1 MSPIGR
7 IFIVLNL
14 ILAAG
19 FLAAASTLVAE
30 GESWKVKHDTA
41 VAEATAKQAELDEQV
56 SALRVENDT
65 TSAEA
70 ATSRDERDDEKAK
83 SDRLEGQIASLERQ
97 LNDQKTVNET
107 NSSSISAIQGT
118 LADVTSSKNQAIA
131 SRDKAVEQRNA
142 ANAKAEAANSKSEK
156 LTTENAELNRTITG
170 LNDKLAMAAKT
181 NSSLETQIAT
191 LVDVT
196 GVSLD
201 EIRATK
207 LINASVLQAVYD
219 VKPGLVAL
227 NVGAADG
234 VQRGYTFEIHNGL
247 AYKGQVRVENVHDG
261 MCTAI
266 ILRVEDGQTIA
277 SGDKASTRL

>member
-30 GESWKVKHDTA
+30 GESWKEKHDTA
-41 VAEATAKQAELDEQV
+41 VAEATAKQAELDEQI

-65 TSAEA
+65 KSAEA
-70 ATSRDERDDEKAK
+70 ASLRDERNDLTGDK
-83 SDRLEGQIASLERQ
+83 DRLEGELNTLRTQ
-97 LNDQKTVNET
+97 LSEANQVNIK
-107 NSSSISAIQGT
+107 NSGAISDIQGT
-118 LADVTSSKNQAIA
+118 LASVESAKDQ
-131 SRDKAVEQRNA
+131 AVEARRT
-142 ANAKAEAANSKSEK
+142 AENERDDALRSAQDANSKSEDLSAQNSALQNEIDDLK
-156 LTTENAELNRTITG
+156 G
-170 LNDKLAMAAKT
+170 QLAAASKQ
-181 NSSLETQIAT
+181 NSSLETQLAT

-196 GVSLD
+196 GVSMED
-201 EIRATK
+201 IKATK

-234 VQRGYTFEIHNGL
+234 VERGYTFEVYNGA

-261 MCTAI
+261 MCTAL
-266 ILRVEDGQTIA
+266 ILRVEDGQTIQ